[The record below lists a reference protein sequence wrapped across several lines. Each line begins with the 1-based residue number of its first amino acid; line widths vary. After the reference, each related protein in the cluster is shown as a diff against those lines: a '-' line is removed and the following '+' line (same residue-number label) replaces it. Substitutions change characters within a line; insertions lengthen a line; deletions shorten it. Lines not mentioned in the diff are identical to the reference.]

1 MKVSK
6 RGYLKQKLRFL
17 VTGPSK
23 AALILRFQSNFK
35 SWSVAGGG
43 KNTEEWTTNIVRE
56 SKVHKAENDYYL
68 YGEMN

>member
-1 MKVSK
+1 M
-6 RGYLKQKLRFL
+6 
-17 VTGPSK
+17 TGPSK